1 MEIAIILIGIG
12 LVTLCVILSLL
23 YCNAESE
30 VQDLLLTLNVAHKIN
45 RDNAARMATAAANL
59 RQIAKDLTY

>member
-12 LVTLCVILSLL
+12 LVTLCVILSIM

-30 VQDLLLTLNVAHKIN
+30 VQDLLATLNVANKIN
-45 RDNAARMATAAANL
+45 RENAAIMTDAAANL
-59 RQIAKDLTY
+59 RQLAKDLTY